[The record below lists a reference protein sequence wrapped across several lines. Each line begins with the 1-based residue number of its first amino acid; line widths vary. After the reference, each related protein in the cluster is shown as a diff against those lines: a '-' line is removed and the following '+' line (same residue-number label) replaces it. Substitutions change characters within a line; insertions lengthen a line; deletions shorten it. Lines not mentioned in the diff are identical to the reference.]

1 MKTVLEVSLQEA
13 RQAQAAINDSPLR
26 SELNQVSSNVWE
38 LPSYDMF
45 DDEEC
50 DNDEELKDEIR
61 DLFSQ
66 WRISEEEYEF
76 NEEEF

>member
-76 NEEEF
+76 NEEEE